1 MDFDAFLGGVLEAKL
16 APSWA
21 QVGLKMEPS
30 SKKIDFLG
38 VPMPTSL
45 FGRFYVAKK

>member
-1 MDFDAFLGGVLEAKL
+1 MVFGRVLEAKL

-21 QVGLKMEPS
+21 QVGLKMEPN

-38 VPMPTSL
+38 GPMPASL
-45 FGRFYVAKK
+45 FGRFYVGKK